1 MNERYAKYKDKYRD
15 YRIKNKE
22 KIKRI
27 QKDYRKNNSSKFRK
41 TIYKC
46 VNNVRFGGNRD
57 AVLERDNWQCQECGI
72 NNIQHII
79 LFGKGISIH
88 HEDGL
93 GRNSKNP
100 NNSID
105 NLITLCLSCHQ
116 KKEMIKRRVSK

>member
-1 MNERYAKYKDKYRD
+1 MNKITVPLDPRSKLGICFYC
-15 YRIKNKE
+15 E
-22 KIKRI
+22 KITYPDNI
-27 QKDYRKNNSSKFRK
+27 VCYE
-41 TIYKC
+41 C
-46 VNNVRFGGNRD
+46 G
-57 AVLERDNWQCQECGI
+57 LERDNWQCQECGI

-88 HEDGL
+88 HKDGL